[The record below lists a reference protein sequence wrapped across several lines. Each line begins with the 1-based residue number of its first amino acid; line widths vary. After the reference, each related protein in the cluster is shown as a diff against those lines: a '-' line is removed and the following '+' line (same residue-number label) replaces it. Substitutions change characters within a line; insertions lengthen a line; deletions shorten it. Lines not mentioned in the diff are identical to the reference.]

1 MTDEEATNYV
11 DPLNIQLSQFL
22 AEVVLTS
29 HYLAEPV
36 HKSEAEISDAEMKCL
51 KIISSFEPIGMQDIA
66 AKLHASKPRATQLVA
81 LLESHE
87 MVTRTVASD
96 RRRIVVRVSAKG
108 KKAVAKLEE
117 RYDALAE
124 AIETKLGAAD
134 TATLCRLLA
143 VITPLSQL

>member
-1 MTDEEATNYV
+1 MAN
-11 DPLNIQLSQFL
+11 NQLSQFL

-36 HKSEAEISDAEMKCL
+36 NKTEAEVSDAEMKCL

-81 LLESHE
+81 LLESHD
-87 MVTRTVASD
+87 MVNRTVASD
-96 RRRIVVRVSAKG
+96 RRRIVVRASTKG

-124 AIETKLGAAD
+124 AIEQKLGTAD
-134 TATLCRLLA
+134 TATLCRLLE
-143 VITPLSQL
+143 VITPLNKLQEK